1 MEPTR
6 RERKWRRVV
15 ISFLAPALA
24 IFFAGFLIFQSEV
37 LRPGG
42 IWLQKPD
49 AGKVITK
56 NRVMLKLSAYS
67 YTFLPLDRVVV
78 TYWYEGINPQVWNK
92 LCVLQPRSDK
102 TYTCDFDFIKL
113 KAPVGKKIL
122 VSFEVYGILMNADTI
137 GRILVDYN
145 VAPDGWGCFN
155 WKKKDVGNPCGR
167 GYP

>member
-15 ISFLAPALA
+15 NTFLAPALA
-24 IFFAGFLIFQSEV
+24 IFFVWFLIFQSEI

-42 IWLQKPD
+42 IWLEKPHT
-49 AGKVITK
+49 GNVITK
-56 NRVMLKLSAYS
+56 NRITLQLTAYS
-67 YTFLPLDRVVV
+67 YAFLPLDRVEL
-78 TYWYEGINPQVWNK
+78 TYWHDGINRQVWNK

-122 VSFEVYGILMNADTI
+122 VGFEVDGILENKGVI
-137 GRILVDYN
+137 GLIFVNYN
-145 VAPDGWGCFN
+145 LSPDGWGCFY
-155 WKKKDVGNPCGR
+155 WKQKDVANPCGR